1 MTKEDILDT
10 LEEAWA
16 KQDAIIGKFTNDAA
30 RDGWDHYDTELA
42 ELDGIAQG
50 HRRVLERLIISF
62 RNNKLNV
69 DELVMD
75 YYYNTDYVRP

>member
-30 RDGWDHYDTELA
+30 ADGWEYYDTQLA

-50 HRRVLERLIISF
+50 HRRVLERLIIAI
-62 RNNKLNV
+62 KKDYLNA
-69 DELVMD
+69 DALVHGLEYED
-75 YYYNTDYVRP
+75 LN